1 MHYNATASTFE
12 TNEPSLQELLE
23 DVHKGKMQLPD
34 FQRGWVWDDVYIRDL
49 IASISE
55 SFPIGAVMF
64 LETGGDGASF
74 KPRPVEGVTLASPV
88 RPRLLILD
96 GQQRLTSLYLA
107 LRSGK
112 PVKTRT
118 DKGQEIE
125 RVYYLDMVKCLDP
138 DAERIEAIV
147 SLPPDRVV
155 RSDFGRK
162 VELDVSTPEY
172 EYARALYPLDI
183 IYDQKGHAAWHRGY
197 GKYFN
202 HDDTR
207 MDMFDQFEA
216 QIVMGFWS
224 YRLPVIELLQST
236 EKEAVCHVFE
246 KVNTGGV
253 ALTVFEL
260 VTATFAAD
268 NYELRKDWEERS
280 ARIRKHRQLTGP
292 AASDFLTAVTLL
304 ATYRRSQAGQG
315 AVSCKRRDILKLT
328 LPEYRQYADLI
339 EHGLMRAAKMLT
351 REKIFDAYSL
361 PYQTQLIPLA
371 AICAV
376 LDNRFESDSVRKM
389 LARWYW
395 SGVFGELYGGANE
408 TRYALDIQDVLAWV
422 EGGPELRTVKD
433 SNFAPTRL
441 LSLQTRNSAA
451 YKGLAAQLM
460 QEGSCDF
467 ISGDSIELNSYFETA
482 VDIHHIFPR
491 AYCEAAGLPR
501 QKWNSV
507 INKAPL
513 SARTNRVIGGNAPS
527 VYLSSIRRNYH
538 MTDDRLD
545 TILRSHLID
554 PGLLRADDFHAFI
567 AQRAGA
573 LLDLIEGATGK
584 SISGRAAEETVM
596 AYGAALTP
604 KTATG
609 VAPGDD

>member
-1 MHYNATASTFE
+1 MPFNATASTFE

-23 DVHKGKMQLPD
+23 DIHKGKMQLPD
-34 FQRGWVWDDVYIRDL
+34 FQRGWVWDDLHIRDL
-49 IASISE
+49 IASVSE

-64 LETGGDGASF
+64 LETGGDGSSF
-74 KPRPVEGVTLASPV
+74 KPRPVEGVNLPSPV

-118 DKGQEIE
+118 DKGQEID
-125 RVYYLDMVKCLDP
+125 RVYYLDMAKCLDP
-138 DAERIEAIV
+138 DAERIDAIV
-147 SLPPDRVV
+147 SLPTDRVI

-162 VELDVSTPEY
+162 VELDVSKPEY
-172 EYARALYPLDI
+172 EYALGFYPLDI
-183 IYDQKGHAAWHRGY
+183 IYDQDKHAVWRRGY
-197 GKYFN
+197 GKHFN
-202 HDDTR
+202 HEDSK
-207 MDMFDQFEA
+207 MEVFDQFEGR
-216 QIVMGFWS
+216 IVKGFWS

-268 NYELRKDWEERS
+268 NYELRKDWEQRS
-280 ARIRKHRQLTGP
+280 ARIKKHRQLAGL

-304 ATYRRSQAGQG
+304 ATYRRSQQGQG

-328 LPEYRQYADLI
+328 LAEYRQYADMV
-339 EHGLMRAAKMLT
+339 EQGLYRAAKMLT
-351 REKIFDAYSL
+351 REKVFDAYTL

-376 LDNRFESDSVRKM
+376 LDKRFESDSVRKM

-395 SGVFGELYGGANE
+395 CGVFGELYGGANE
-408 TRYALDIQDVLAWV
+408 TRYALDIQDVLGWID
-422 EGGPELRTVKD
+422 GGPDPRTVKD

-460 QEGSCDF
+460 QVGSCDF
-467 ISGDSIELNSYFETA
+467 ISGDSVELNTYFDTA

-513 SARTNRVIGGNAPS
+513 SARSNRVIGGNAPS
-527 VYLSSIRRNYH
+527 VYLSSIQRNYH
-538 MTDDRLD
+538 VSENRLYY
-545 TILRSHLID
+545 ILRSHLID
-554 PGLLRADDFHAFI
+554 SARLRADDFHGFLVH
-567 AQRAGA
+567 RAGA
-573 LLDLIEGATGK
+573 LLDLIERATGK
-584 SISGRAAEETVM
+584 SISGRTAEETVK
-596 AYGAALTP
+596 AYGAALVP
-604 KTATG
+604 G
-609 VAPGDD
+609 VGAELGPGVS